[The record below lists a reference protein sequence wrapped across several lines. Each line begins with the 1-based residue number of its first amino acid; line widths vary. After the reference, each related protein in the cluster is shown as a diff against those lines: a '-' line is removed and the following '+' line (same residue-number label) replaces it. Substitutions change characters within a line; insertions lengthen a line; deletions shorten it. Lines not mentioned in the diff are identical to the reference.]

1 MFLYVYIISFVLNL
15 INIYRKN
22 KVGIYCHLILICKN
36 SLLIFFF
43 NLLFIDMIKKFDVG
57 ILDKRVIIGIFLFS
71 LLNYFLIN
79 KYMCISFSGIICYLF
94 LKLFRI
100 YVCADSIILLVGVLH
115 IFEGV
120 FICLNFDSNNNEL
133 YLPLYFGNIPMIFF
147 IFFRRNYR
155 DDFKYSKFISGMF
168 VFVYGLIVM
177 ILYEFIRNLFS
188 LIIICV
194 LHEFMILLEKRVI
207 KEICKII

>member
-1 MFLYVYIISFVLNL
+1 MVLYVYLISFVLNL
-15 INIYRKN
+15 INIYWRN

-36 SLLIFFF
+36 ILLILFF
-43 NLLFIDMIKKFDVG
+43 NLVFMDVSNRTG
-57 ILDKRVIIGIFLFS
+57 FHFLDKRVLIGICLFS

-79 KYMCISFSGIICYLF
+79 KYICISFSGIISYLF
-94 LKLFRI
+94 LKLLGI
-100 YVCADSIILLVGVLH
+100 QVCAGSIVLLVGMLH

-120 FICLNFDSNNNEL
+120 FICLNFDSDNNKL
-133 YLPLYFGNIPMIFF
+133 YLPLYFGNIPIVFF
-147 IFFRRNYR
+147 IFFRRGYLN
-155 DDFKYSKFISGMF
+155 DFKYSKFISGLF

-194 LHEFMILLEKRVI
+194 LHEFMIVLEKRVI